1 MSVVLRHMKFPFI
14 ILYLNPKDGWD
25 EFVEEKILEEIRKDG
40 FDKLTVIDEETVR
53 NFLEFFK
60 PVEGKKVT
68 KKKKKKKKKKPKS
81 EEHDEQRS
89 TKNDL

>member
-40 FDKLTVIDEETVR
+40 FDKFTVIDEETVR

-60 PVEGKKVT
+60 PVERKKVT
-68 KKKKKKKKKKPKS
+68 KKKKKKTKKEKKS
-81 EEHDEQRS
+81 EQRK
-89 TKNDL
+89 T

>member
-25 EFVEEKILEEIRKDG
+25 EFAEEKILEEIRKDG
-40 FDKLTVIDEETVR
+40 FDKFTVIDEETVR

-60 PVEGKKVT
+60 PVERKKVT
-68 KKKKKKKKKKPKS
+68 KKKKAKKK
-81 EEHDEQRS
+81 
-89 TKNDL
+89 